1 MPHPVKRWKRNEGSE
16 KGLDSINR
24 KKFRESQRKL
34 FHQHAEN
41 LSPMREGYVQREES
55 EENEWPGRACFIK
68 DLKNHPWRCQ
78 FKKKKKKKEKE
89 EVSTQ
94 ETQTSCRRDDAKGP
108 SRGHCDSNIKSCCLE
123 N

>member
-55 EENEWPGRACFIK
+55 EENEWPGRACFVK

-78 FKKKKKKKEKE
+78 FKKKKKKRKRKKSVRRKLKPAAEGMTPRDHP
-89 EVSTQ
+89 EVTV
-94 ETQTSCRRDDAKGP
+94 TLTSNRAA
-108 SRGHCDSNIKSCCLE
+108 
-123 N
+123 